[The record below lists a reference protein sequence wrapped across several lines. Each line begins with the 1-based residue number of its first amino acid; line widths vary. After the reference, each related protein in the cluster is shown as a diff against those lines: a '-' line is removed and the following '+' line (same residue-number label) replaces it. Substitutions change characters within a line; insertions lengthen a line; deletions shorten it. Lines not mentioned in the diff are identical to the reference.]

1 MLSPTNALAPPARKK
16 DRIGAFQALCH
27 VAINTLRLPTN
38 TRVSPFEVKKRS
50 SPVAPPLPSPQQDT
64 NSVGGII
71 RRIARTNT
79 SKSLACSE
87 KSVHIHNA
95 NFLKMRRKNIDIYV
109 KAPHYVAGGQVSGTC
124 IIRLP
129 GDTLEGV
136 EKFTLDLIGTES
148 IVDPAHFT
156 VESHTYQFFKSSICV
171 MDRNQLEAA
180 IVADKMVIQVPF
192 SARLPVDQGASYI
205 DKKGSVI
212 FSLQSEISVV
222 CPEDGLK
229 RGIQSHRNIHVYANA
244 YTIQSI
250 ADASLYAPICEERSL
265 RRSDL
270 KFTAALPRAIWM
282 AGSPIYLSV
291 DTVNSSPGTVTN
303 LKLELLRRQNTF
315 SQTGLMGSFGLMPVT
330 STCEVVTS
338 MSLADQEWWYP
349 VTTGETDSVIL
360 SVQAPPYHYSV
371 RGQKLID
378 VTFSLRL
385 QVLVSSSG
393 EEEAV
398 LELPIVLVHP
408 ISMDPPPG
416 NYANVPNKNREM
428 CRQLLF
434 NMFDDQSSCSD
445 ENSLNDGS
453 IASEPQLMKQKS
465 QSSLSKMRKSLS
477 HWLSFRKS
485 AILAAT
491 SAASVRHGY
500 VRAPKQFGR
509 SPDCLG
515 DAGLD
520 IRHRF
525 KTATAREGL
534 QGYSA
539 DIYDA
544 SSPECQQQQLQ
555 KQQPQSYCIQLYSP
569 PPKSVIKAPSEKFEV
584 CVNKPNKSKYPLNK
598 GVKRML
604 ASSRYLIS
612 VQRRKKTKNST
623 RH

>member
-1 MLSPTNALAPPARKK
+1 
-16 DRIGAFQALCH
+16 
-27 VAINTLRLPTN
+27 
-38 TRVSPFEVKKRS
+38 
-50 SPVAPPLPSPQQDT
+50 
-64 NSVGGII
+64 
-71 RRIARTNT
+71 
-79 SKSLACSE
+79 
-87 KSVHIHNA
+87 
-95 NFLKMRRKNIDIYV
+95 
-109 KAPHYVAGGQVSGTC
+109 
-124 IIRLP
+124 
-129 GDTLEGV
+129 
-136 EKFTLDLIGTES
+136 
-148 IVDPAHFT
+148 
-156 VESHTYQFFKSSICV
+156 
-171 MDRNQLEAA
+171 
-180 IVADKMVIQVPF
+180 MVQ
-192 SARLPVDQGASYI
+192 
-205 DKKGSVI
+205 
-212 FSLQSEISVV
+212 
-222 CPEDGLK
+222 
-229 RGIQSHRNIHVYANA
+229 
-244 YTIQSI
+244 
-250 ADASLYAPICEERSL
+250 
-265 RRSDL
+265 
-270 KFTAALPRAIWM
+270 
-282 AGSPIYLSV
+282 
-291 DTVNSSPGTVTN
+291 
-303 LKLELLRRQNTF
+303 
-315 SQTGLMGSFGLMPVT
+315 
-330 STCEVVTS
+330 
-338 MSLADQEWWYP
+338 
-349 VTTGETDSVIL
+349 
-360 SVQAPPYHYSV
+360 PYHYSV

-385 QVLVSSSG
+385 QVLVSSRYDEECCKPIRMQSSQSIYKSISG

-416 NYANVPNKNREM
+416 NYAKVPNKNREM

-544 SSPECQQQQLQ
+544 SSPDCHQQQLQ

-569 PPKSVIKAPSEKFEV
+569 PPKSVIKGK
-584 CVNKPNKSKYPLNK
+584 L
-598 GVKRML
+598 ML
-604 ASSRYLIS
+604 FS
-612 VQRRKKTKNST
+612 
-623 RH
+623 